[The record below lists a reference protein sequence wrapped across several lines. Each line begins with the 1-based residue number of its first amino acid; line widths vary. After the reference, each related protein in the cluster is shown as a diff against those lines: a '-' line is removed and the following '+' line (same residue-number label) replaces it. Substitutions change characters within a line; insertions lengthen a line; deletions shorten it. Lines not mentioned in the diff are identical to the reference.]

1 MLTEKKAATI
11 SKIYFDEGGYGSLQN
26 TFKEAKADDPSISY
40 QDVADWFQQNTQR
53 KTQLKGYNS
62 YIPKRAGDE
71 YQIDLFFI
79 NDLENQKKKDN
90 IGLMMIDAF
99 SKFMTVV
106 PVESKK
112 KADVLAAI
120 MEAVAGGMKGKWPKI
135 LYTDEEGGV
144 YNDEIIDFLEKERGT
159 RLVATRN
166 HAGVAERA
174 IRTFKN
180 MLYKRIEASTK
191 ENPQWTDFISQV
203 VVTYN
208 YKLKHSATEMTPNEA
223 RQPDNSLNAKVN
235 MELKAKHT
243 RKYPDIKVGNHVR
256 VYFKKKKGEKER
268 VSYWSETKHKVTS
281 ISQFMGQSYYHLE
294 DIKRPYLR
302 NEILKV

>member
-11 SKIYFDEGGYGSLQN
+11 SKLYFDQGGFGSIKN
-26 TFKEAKADDPSISY
+26 TFKEAKAEDPSISY
-40 QDVADWFQQNTQR
+40 KDVEEWFQNNTQR

-62 YIPKRAGDE
+62 YVPKRTGDE
-71 YQIDLFFI
+71 YQVDLFFI
-79 NDLENQKKKDN
+79 NDLRNQKKK
-90 IGLMMIDAF
+90 IGLMMIDTF
-99 SKFMTVV
+99 SKFMAVV
-106 PVESKK
+106 PVESKQ
-112 KADVLAAI
+112 KADVLAAV
-120 MEAVAGGMKGKWPKI
+120 MEAITGGMKGKWPRM
-135 LYTDEEGGV
+135 LYTDEEGGL
-144 YNDEIIDFLEKERGT
+144 YNDEIIEFLEKEKGT

-180 MLYKRIEASTK
+180 MLYKRVEASTAS
-191 ENPQWTDFISQV
+191 NPQWTDFISPII
-203 VVTYN
+203 VTYN

-243 RKYPDIKVGNHVR
+243 RKYPDIKVGNMVR
-256 VYFKKKKGEKER
+256 VYFKKKKGDKER
-268 VSYWSETKHKVTS
+268 VSYWSDTKHKVTS
-281 ISQFMGQSYYHLE
+281 ISNFMGQSYYHLE